1 METDRDIKLSII
13 LFAATALMLTS
24 CGKLDRLPET
34 SITDD
39 LYWNTENDLIN
50 ASNRLYQELDGD
62 WTDNR
67 ADDAVAPT
75 VNLVSSGARSIPNTS
90 GDWNDRYDE
99 IFTANNILEKGMKA
113 QVTDAVRNRWFAE
126 SYFFR
131 AYAYSKLVKIYGD
144 VPLLLRTLAVGDS
157 GLYMARNP
165 RAEVV
170 QQIYND
176 LDSAAKYLPRRS
188 ELPAIQWG
196 RVFKSTAW
204 ALKARVALY
213 EGTRGKFH
221 GTVADWQS
229 HLNIAVAAATSAMG
243 EGHTLFNNYQNLFIQ
258 AGEGP
263 ANLENIF
270 VKIYGVSRDN
280 LLLGH
285 NHSRSLENGQLAPTR
300 NLLRQYLYSD
310 GLPAFNVDGTT
321 ASATRSPLFV
331 AELNETSYNTILDNR
346 DPRVAA
352 SYFRAGDV
360 AYQGPWVPRTS
371 LGIRTAIAP
380 KKAFNTIDQGIV
392 NAAVVDRILIRYA
405 EVLLILAEA
414 KFELTETISDA
425 DLNLTVNALRTRVG
439 FAPKLT
445 NAFVTTNNLSMR
457 EEIRRERTV
466 ELALEGFRY
475 DDIIR
480 WKTAENVL
488 PQTLLG
494 AKFIT
499 AEWVGTNQ
507 NSLNLNADKVLIVEP
522 AANRTFRA
530 DRDYLYPVPL
540 NEISLSRN
548 NVTQNP
554 NWQ

>member
-1 METDRDIKLSII
+1 MKNIKHALII
-13 LFAATALMLTS
+13 LVVSLATLSS

-34 SITDD
+34 DITDD

-62 WTDNR
+62 WIDTR
-67 ADDAVAPT
+67 ADDAVGTSP
-75 VNLVSSGARSIPNTS
+75 NGVSTGNRSIPNTS

-99 IFTANNILEKGMKA
+99 IFTANNILEKGLKA

-144 VPLLLRTLAVGDS
+144 VPLLLRTLQAGDT
-157 GLYMARNP
+157 GLYIPRTP
-165 RAEVV
+165 RAIVV

-188 ELPAIQWG
+188 ELAATQFG

-221 GTVADWQS
+221 ASLPDWQS
-229 HLNIAVAAATSAMG
+229 HLNIALASATSAMG
-243 EGHTLFNNYQNLFIQ
+243 EGHALFNNYGNLFTQ

-263 ANLENIF
+263 TNLENIL

-280 LLLGH
+280 LISGH
-285 NHSRSLENGQLAPTR
+285 NHSRNLENGQLAPTR

-310 GLPAFNVDGTT
+310 GLPAFNVNGTT
-321 ASATRSPLFV
+321 PSATRSPLFV

-346 DPRVAA
+346 DPRVAF

-360 AYQGPWVPRTS
+360 AYQGPWVPKTS

-380 KKAFNTIDQGIV
+380 KKGFSTVDQGIV
-392 NAAVVDRILIRYA
+392 NAAVTDRILIRYA
-405 EVLLILAEA
+405 EVLLIFAEA

-466 ELALEGFRY
+466 ELAMEGFRY
-475 DDIIR
+475 DDLIR
-480 WKTAENVL
+480 WKTAETVL

-494 AKFIT
+494 AKFIA

-507 NSLNLNADKVLIVEP
+507 NSLNLNADRVLVVEP
-522 AANRTFRA
+522 AANRAFRV
-530 DRDYLYPVPL
+530 DRDYLYPIPL

-548 NVTQNP
+548 NVIQNP

>member
-1 METDRDIKLSII
+1 MKQSFI
-13 LFAATALMLTS
+13 LLIATGLLFTS
-24 CGKLDRLPET
+24 CKKIDRLPET
-34 SITDD
+34 EIPDTGF
-39 LYWNTENDLIN
+39 WNTENDLIN

-62 WTDNR
+62 WVDNR
-67 ADDAVAPT
+67 ADDAVGTAP
-75 VNLVSSGARSIPNTS
+75 NAVSTGTRSVPNTS
-90 GDWNDRYDE
+90 ADWNDRYDE
-99 IFTANNILEKGMKA
+99 IFTANNILEKGLRA
-113 QVTDAVRNRWFAE
+113 RVTDAVRNRWFAE

-131 AYAYSKLVKIYGD
+131 AYAYSKLVKLYGD
-144 VPLLLRTLAVGDS
+144 VPLLLKTLQLNS
-157 GLYMARNP
+157 PELYMARTP

-188 ELPAIQWG
+188 ELPAAQWG
-196 RVFKSTAW
+196 RVFRSTAW

-221 GTVADWQS
+221 ASIPDWQS
-229 HLNIAVAAATSAMG
+229 HLNIAVASATSVMG
-243 EGHTLFNNYQNLFIQ
+243 EGHALFNNYQNLFIQ

-263 ANLENIF
+263 TNLENIF

-285 NHSRSLENGQLAPTR
+285 NHSRNLENGQLAPTR

-310 GLPAFNVDGTT
+310 GLPAFRIDGTS
-321 ASATRSPLFV
+321 ASTTRSPLFV
-331 AELNETSYNTILDNR
+331 PELNETSYNTILDNR

-360 AYQGPWVPRTS
+360 AYQGPWVPKTS

-380 KKAFNTIDQGIV
+380 KKGFNTIDQGIV
-392 NAAVVDRILIRYA
+392 NAATVDRILIRYA

-466 ELALEGFRY
+466 ELAMEGFRY
-475 DDIIR
+475 DDLIR
-480 WKTAENVL
+480 WKTAETVL

-494 AKFIT
+494 AKFIA

-507 NSLNLNADKVLIVEP
+507 NTLNLNADRVLIVEP
-522 AANRTFRA
+522 AANRTFRI
-530 DRDYLYPVPL
+530 DRDYLYPIPL
-540 NEISLSRN
+540 NEISLSRD
-548 NVTQNP
+548 NVVQNP
-554 NWQ
+554 NWN